1 MAGRRKASNAAAL
14 VALLIVAVA
23 AAAGAIK
30 LCGVDS
36 SAVDACKPYC
46 KVGSNLAS
54 PGDLCCGKVK
64 SAKWDCLC
72 KYKGSLPDD
81 VDPARVMALAS
92 KCPCDYPPASCSAN

>member
-1 MAGRRKASNAAAL
+1 MAGRKASNAAAL

-46 KVGSNLAS
+46 KVGSNLDN
-54 PGDLCCGKVK
+54 PGALCCGKVK
-64 SAKWDCLC
+64 NAQWDCLC
-72 KYKGSLPDD
+72 QFKDNLPEY
-81 VDPARVMALAS
+81 VDPVRVMALAS
-92 KCPCDYPPASCSAN
+92 KCPCDYPPASCGVY